1 MFILVDE
8 NGFII
13 SVAEKKLDENFIEVN
28 EIPQPYQI
36 YKFIDNKF
44 VKDKKLEKEYNEF
57 LKQQKLKKLSK
68 KVTIY
73 IKDLL
78 NYLDYDDISN
88 LLICKNMSFYKDEV
102 EKIEKWIQSVYAKYE
117 ELIKNID
124 EINIDNVE
132 NLLPKYT
139 G

>member
-13 SVAEKKLDENFIEVN
+13 SVAEKKLDENFIEVIDDEGDIN
-28 EIPQPYQI
+28 DLDID
-36 YKFIDNKF
+36 DNKF

-73 IKDLL
+73 IKNLL
-78 NYLDYDDISN
+78 NYLDYDDIGD
-88 LLICKNMSFYKDEV
+88 LLLCKNMSFYKDEV
-102 EKIEKWIQSVYAKYE
+102 EKIEKWIQSVYEKYE

-124 EINIDNVE
+124 EINIDNIE